1 MANTRRFQLAMAE
14 CNLKTK
20 KTTMYVTDFHNYD
33 SALHRYNEE
42 HDKAKQKVY
51 NAAQDRGGVKQWK
64 EQDKERTRF
73 DMFKTLAHGCNIS
86 NDDGESGYSICIEL
100 MEITEY
106 NN

>member
-20 KTTMYVTDFHNYD
+20 KTTMYVTDFYNYD

-64 EQDKERTRF
+64 EQDKDRTRF